1 MKLHKTWNDN
11 LEKLDAKNKA
21 QIEDLNKVNFILLF
35 QKEVIKLREIKIQ
48 AVLKSINGY
57 RQMNP
62 MNYHQKMQD

>member
-48 AVLKSINGY
+48 AVLKSINRY